1 MSHLTNWKVS
11 QVSKSLMPYDNV
23 RVPCDRKKEN
33 KKQEDLR
40 EDQPSPH
47 GQMLQKEEGAQI
59 TKDKRKETGDDK
71 AAEEGPS
78 LSKTDLRKDTKDWKL
93 PIPPGPVYPSLISS
107 LSTTKAVGRSWELSP
122 QIAKSFRM
130 QDVHMAHLPQQGPF
144 QHFIDTKAKKRL
156 AGRKE
161 RRSRYGDVSVHK
173 CYQFGQIFSPFQALA
188 TTVSKLFF
196 CIIAQSGLLN
206 LVHFISTPKSEESQH
221 VRPPEMRRL
230 AFPQDLPMSQHIQ
243 RTGISCTAKGN
254 LQDLSLSSTE
264 LAFGKDDS
272 NQEKEKP
279 ASHIKTPLFPPI
291 VKGHPLHFQVPS
303 HVAVVTKAMAS
314 LCIGALSPDRF
325 MEGLIFFSP
334 VMFISERHDTQQT
347 PQFPSFLAHVLFQ
360 PGANVPFAALLIN
373 SIACL
378 LFILLTS
385 FTFTQAEF

>member
-33 KKQEDLR
+33 KKQEDLP

-78 LSKTDLRKDTKDWKL
+78 LSKTDPRKDTKASFGINPRFVPVYSLQKTSELGQMNLILQTDSSVVVKQHGLGKKLALCMDSIAWHFSPRLLGTDWKL
-93 PIPPGPVYPSLISS
+93 PIPPGPVYPLLISS
-107 LSTTKAVGRSWELSP
+107 LSITKAVGRSWELSP

-144 QHFIDTKAKKRL
+144 QHFMDTKAKKRL

-161 RRSRYGDVSVHK
+161 RHSRYGDVSVHK

-221 VRPPEMRRL
+221 VRPPVIH
-230 AFPQDLPMSQHIQ
+230 SQLNSVPRNPGHE
-243 RTGISCTAKGN
+243 
-254 LQDLSLSSTE
+254 LSLSS
-264 LAFGKDDS
+264 S
-272 NQEKEKP
+272 
-279 ASHIKTPLFPPI
+279 SH
-291 VKGHPLHFQVPS
+291 
-303 HVAVVTKAMAS
+303 
-314 LCIGALSPDRF
+314 
-325 MEGLIFFSP
+325 
-334 VMFISERHDTQQT
+334 
-347 PQFPSFLAHVLFQ
+347 
-360 PGANVPFAALLIN
+360 PF
-373 SIACL
+373 
-378 LFILLTS
+378 
-385 FTFTQAEF
+385 